1 MATYDPRSES
11 QRGAAVVKTTL
22 LGTANPIPTLD
33 RAGNAILVEV
43 AGEPYLVDCGPRTV
57 YELLRNEIDPGDI
70 ENLLFTHHHMDHNL
84 SFFHLAIVGWTA
96 GRESLEIYG
105 PTGTDE
111 LLEGLYTLWEEDIE
125 YRKEAGYSAEGI
137 ENISTTRVAE
147 DFELETADVEIEAF
161 PVEHSIETYGFK
173 FTDKETGATT
183 VLSSDTA
190 KFDGLADF
198 AADADVLV
206 MTCGIVPVGETPDD
220 GFVWERYTE
229 PYEEGRRQV
238 LMNYHV
244 TPTQAG
250 EIAADADVD
259 TLVLTHFTPYPDRDA
274 IETEAGAVFDGE
286 VVAAEDGFSITV

>member
-1 MATYDPRSES
+1 M
-11 QRGAAVVKTTL
+11 KTTL

-57 YELLRNEIDPGDI
+57 YELLRNEIDPGDV

-105 PTGTDE
+105 PAGTDD
-111 LLEGLYTLWEEDIE
+111 LLEGLYTLWEEDIA

-137 ENISTTRVAE
+137 ESISTTRVAE
-147 DFELETADVEIEAF
+147 GFELETDDVRIEAL
-161 PVEHSIETYGFK
+161 PVEHSIETYGYK
-173 FTDKETGATT
+173 FTEKETGNTT

-198 AADADVLV
+198 AADADALV
-206 MTCGIVPVGETPDD
+206 MTCGIVPVGAVPED

-229 PYEEGRRQV
+229 PYEEERRNV

-250 EIAADADVD
+250 EIAADAGVD
-259 TLVLTHFTPYPDRDA
+259 TLVLTHFTPYPDRGA
-274 IETEAGAVFDGE
+274 IEAEAGAVFDGD

>member
-1 MATYDPRSES
+1 M
-11 QRGAAVVKTTL
+11 KTTL

-33 RAGNAILVEV
+33 RAGNAIVVEV

-57 YELLRNEIDPGDI
+57 YELLRNEIDPGDV

-105 PTGTDE
+105 PTGTDD
-111 LLEGLYTLWEEDIE
+111 LVDGLYSLWEEDIA
-125 YRKEAGYSAEGI
+125 YRQEAGYPAEGI
-137 ENISTTRVAE
+137 ENIATTRVSE
-147 DFELETADVEIEAF
+147 GFELETDEVHIETL
-161 PVEHSIETYGFK
+161 PVQHSIETYGYK
-173 FTDKETGATT
+173 FTEKSTGATT

-190 KFDGLADF
+190 KFDGLSDF
-198 AADADVLV
+198 AAGANALV
-206 MTCGIVPVGETPDD
+206 MTCGIVPVGETPEE

-229 PYEEGRRQV
+229 PYEEERRSV
-238 LMNYHV
+238 LLNYHV

-250 EIAADADVD
+250 EIAADAGVD

-274 IETEAGAVFDGE
+274 IEAEVAEVFDGE
-286 VVAAEDGFSITV
+286 VVAARDGCTVSV